1 MAKKSEFIDV
11 KGAIDNYIKHWWWFA
26 ISVVLCLA
34 IGYAFVKIV
43 NPQYLVRAN
52 IVVVDDDTSSL
63 TSMSGLSDLFGSSAD
78 VEDEVFVV
86 GSHSVLRDVSRDL
99 GINKLHY
106 VREGFMHYTLSYPDY
121 PVDVYAAPGI
131 ADTLMTTI
139 VFKTK
144 VYADGTAD
152 VTAKAQRNKIADVE
166 RQKLPITL
174 NTEYG
179 RFVIN
184 KTKYCPKNEEVKSR
198 IVFNGYEVAAE
209 DLEEDLDVEM
219 GSKKSNV
226 IELYLKTQNTDYGK
240 AVLDEV
246 VKKYNERG
254 IAQTNLQ
261 GEKTAAFLDERL
273 ALISGDLASAE
284 SNIQNYKQSQ
294 GIVDVSTEASYN
306 MHIKSSAE
314 QKLITAQTRSE
325 ILKMTRDFLAQ
336 PQNAYE
342 LIPGSGDI
350 PAAGDAIATY
360 NTMILSRME
369 MKQNAKGQNKNLKQL
384 DEQLDA
390 MREAIISTIDQS
402 YKSSL
407 VTIRDAQAEVAKA
420 QGKLGNIPSQEREFL
435 GLKRQQEVK
444 QQLYLFLLQRREETA
459 MMIANAIPKGRI
471 IDDAYSLSEPLGL
484 GKFAIM
490 LIALV
495 IGLFIPVVALYIKKL
510 LRSKFETRKELEQLT
525 ELPIL
530 GEICTDNSGKNLV
543 VNEHDTSSTTELFRL
558 VRSSLQFML
567 NDVDDKVVLVTS
579 TRSGEGKSF
588 ISLNTAAS
596 LALLGKKV
604 LLIGMDIRNPRLGDY
619 LHISNKMGLTVYLS
633 QQNVSL
639 DDIITPY
646 SEVKGLDIIVGGPV
660 PPNPGEL
667 LTSQKVN
674 DMFDELRKR
683 YDYIIV
689 DSAPVGMVSDTF
701 NLVRISDA
709 TVYVCRVNYT
719 SISDINFVNTI
730 SEEKRMRKLSLVV
743 NGTKT
748 SKGYGYGYGRSNT
761 KH

>member
-1 MAKKSEFIDV
+1 
-11 KGAIDNYIKHWWWFA
+11 
-26 ISVVLCLA
+26 
-34 IGYAFVKIV
+34 
-43 NPQYLVRAN
+43 
-52 IVVVDDDTSSL
+52 
-63 TSMSGLSDLFGSSAD
+63 
-78 VEDEVFVV
+78 
-86 GSHSVLRDVSRDL
+86 
-99 GINKLHY
+99 
-106 VREGFMHYTLSYPDY
+106 
-121 PVDVYAAPGI
+121 
-131 ADTLMTTI
+131 
-139 VFKTK
+139 
-144 VYADGTAD
+144 
-152 VTAKAQRNKIADVE
+152 
-166 RQKLPITL
+166 
-174 NTEYG
+174 
-179 RFVIN
+179 
-184 KTKYCPKNEEVKSR
+184 
-198 IVFNGYEVAAE
+198 
-209 DLEEDLDVEM
+209 
-219 GSKKSNV
+219 
-226 IELYLKTQNTDYGK
+226 
-240 AVLDEV
+240 
-246 VKKYNERG
+246 
-254 IAQTNLQ
+254 
-261 GEKTAAFLDERL
+261 
-273 ALISGDLASAE
+273 LASAE

-350 PAAGDAIATY
+350 PAAGDAITTY

-604 LLIGMDIRNPRLGDY
+604 LLIGMDIRNPRLSDY

-701 NLVRISDA
+701 NLVRVSDA

>member
-1 MAKKSEFIDV
+1 
-11 KGAIDNYIKHWWWFA
+11 
-26 ISVVLCLA
+26 
-34 IGYAFVKIV
+34 
-43 NPQYLVRAN
+43 
-52 IVVVDDDTSSL
+52 
-63 TSMSGLSDLFGSSAD
+63 
-78 VEDEVFVV
+78 
-86 GSHSVLRDVSRDL
+86 
-99 GINKLHY
+99 
-106 VREGFMHYTLSYPDY
+106 
-121 PVDVYAAPGI
+121 
-131 ADTLMTTI
+131 
-139 VFKTK
+139 
-144 VYADGTAD
+144 
-152 VTAKAQRNKIADVE
+152 
-166 RQKLPITL
+166 
-174 NTEYG
+174 
-179 RFVIN
+179 
-184 KTKYCPKNEEVKSR
+184 
-198 IVFNGYEVAAE
+198 
-209 DLEEDLDVEM
+209 
-219 GSKKSNV
+219 
-226 IELYLKTQNTDYGK
+226 
-240 AVLDEV
+240 
-246 VKKYNERG
+246 
-254 IAQTNLQ
+254 
-261 GEKTAAFLDERL
+261 
-273 ALISGDLASAE
+273 
-284 SNIQNYKQSQ
+284 
-294 GIVDVSTEASYN
+294 
-306 MHIKSSAE
+306 
-314 QKLITAQTRSE
+314 
-325 ILKMTRDFLAQ
+325 
-336 PQNAYE
+336 
-342 LIPGSGDI
+342 
-350 PAAGDAIATY
+350 
-360 NTMILSRME
+360 
-369 MKQNAKGQNKNLKQL
+369 
-384 DEQLDA
+384 
-390 MREAIISTIDQS
+390 
-402 YKSSL
+402 
-407 VTIRDAQAEVAKA
+407 
-420 QGKLGNIPSQEREFL
+420 
-435 GLKRQQEVK
+435 
-444 QQLYLFLLQRREETA
+444 
-459 MMIANAIPKGRI
+459 
-471 IDDAYSLSEPLGL
+471 L

-530 GEICTDNSGKNLV
+530 GEICIDNSGKNLV

-596 LALLGKKV
+596 LALLGKRV

-639 DDIITPY
+639 DDIIIPY
-646 SEVKGLDIIVGGPV
+646 SEVEGLDVIVGGPV

-674 DMFDELRKR
+674 DMFDELRRR

>member
-1 MAKKSEFIDV
+1 
-11 KGAIDNYIKHWWWFA
+11 
-26 ISVVLCLA
+26 
-34 IGYAFVKIV
+34 
-43 NPQYLVRAN
+43 
-52 IVVVDDDTSSL
+52 
-63 TSMSGLSDLFGSSAD
+63 
-78 VEDEVFVV
+78 
-86 GSHSVLRDVSRDL
+86 
-99 GINKLHY
+99 
-106 VREGFMHYTLSYPDY
+106 
-121 PVDVYAAPGI
+121 
-131 ADTLMTTI
+131 
-139 VFKTK
+139 
-144 VYADGTAD
+144 
-152 VTAKAQRNKIADVE
+152 
-166 RQKLPITL
+166 
-174 NTEYG
+174 
-179 RFVIN
+179 
-184 KTKYCPKNEEVKSR
+184 
-198 IVFNGYEVAAE
+198 
-209 DLEEDLDVEM
+209 
-219 GSKKSNV
+219 
-226 IELYLKTQNTDYGK
+226 
-240 AVLDEV
+240 
-246 VKKYNERG
+246 
-254 IAQTNLQ
+254 
-261 GEKTAAFLDERL
+261 
-273 ALISGDLASAE
+273 
-284 SNIQNYKQSQ
+284 
-294 GIVDVSTEASYN
+294 
-306 MHIKSSAE
+306 
-314 QKLITAQTRSE
+314 
-325 ILKMTRDFLAQ
+325 
-336 PQNAYE
+336 
-342 LIPGSGDI
+342 
-350 PAAGDAIATY
+350 
-360 NTMILSRME
+360 
-369 MKQNAKGQNKNLKQL
+369 
-384 DEQLDA
+384 
-390 MREAIISTIDQS
+390 
-402 YKSSL
+402 
-407 VTIRDAQAEVAKA
+407 
-420 QGKLGNIPSQEREFL
+420 
-435 GLKRQQEVK
+435 
-444 QQLYLFLLQRREETA
+444 
-459 MMIANAIPKGRI
+459 
-471 IDDAYSLSEPLGL
+471 
-484 GKFAIM
+484 
-490 LIALV
+490 
-495 IGLFIPVVALYIKKL
+495 VVALYIKKL

-604 LLIGMDIRNPRLGDY
+604 LLIGMDIRNPRLSDY

-701 NLVRISDA
+701 NLVRVSDA